1 MSFANEILDA
11 IEIMVKQVVEDN
23 TTKIYT
29 GICKTIATS
38 TCVLTINGKDNTVK
52 YYGGTPT
59 VGTVYQVFIPFGN
72 MSAAFIIVPGSGGGQ
87 DPETGVSS
95 VNGKTGAVVLTASD
109 VGALPNTTTIP
120 TKTSQLDNDSGF
132 IDSSVLDGYAK
143 TTDIPTET
151 SQLINN
157 SGFITAN
164 DVPVKSV
171 DGSTGTVVTNAVKT
185 TSQSLTDAQKA
196 QARTNIGAG
205 TSSFDGDYNSLDNK
219 PTIPTQTS
227 QLENNSGFITSADVP
242 TKVSQLDNDTGFITP
257 NDVPEYSV
265 VKATDTTDYA
275 AIYYL
280 TKNGVNT
287 GVAINIPKDLFVE
300 SGEIVTNPAGQ
311 PAGKYLKLVL
321 QNQTEPVYIN
331 VADLVDAYTSGLGI
345 TISINNEISLKI
357 VVGNGLSV
365 DADGIKMATVTTTT
379 NGAMS
384 SGDKVKLDG
393 IESGAQKNTVTGVKG
408 DNEATYRVGNVNIT
422 KANIG
427 LSNVDNVKQYSAN
440 NPPPYPV
447 TSVNNKTGTVV
458 LDASDVGALPDT
470 TVIPVV
476 NDATLD
482 VQRNGVSV
490 GTFTA
495 NASIDKTI
503 NITVPTKASDVGA
516 VATSDITQ
524 VLGASTTKV
533 PSEKAVSD
541 AIGASGGGDMLKA
554 TYDPDGSVAT
564 AGGIPAYVETNGGK
578 IDTIKVNGT
587 VQTITDKTVDITV
600 PITKG
605 DIGLGK
611 VENIK
616 QYSANNPPPYP
627 VTSVNGQTGDV
638 TVSAELPEHLV
649 KYDTLAP
656 IETTTLINA
665 DTLQGHAASY
675 FATSAEVSAL
685 SAVVDSNADDI
696 TANAQNISTN
706 TQNISTLQSNIS
718 TLQSSVNGKVSKSGD
733 TMTGAL
739 IAQNNTNYSVAQV
752 RNIIIS
758 TSDPSGGNSG
768 DIWIKY
774 TP

>member
-72 MSAAFIIVPGSGGGQ
+72 MSAAFIIVPGAGGQ